1 MYSIGQIAK
10 KSEISIE
17 TIRYYEKEGLLEKPQ
32 RKESGYRQ
40 YNDDVIERLSF
51 IQQAKSLGFTLKQIK
66 ELFSLEVKQGTTS
79 KDIKDIAQLKLGD
92 IEEKIKMLK
101 KMQKILKELVTQC
114 DGKGPVEQC
123 PILKAIKKK

>member
-10 KSEISIE
+10 KSGISVD

-32 RKESGYRQ
+32 RKDSGYRQ

-51 IQQAKSLGFTLKQIK
+51 IYQAKSLGFTLTQIN
-66 ELFSLEVKQGTTS
+66 ELLSLEVKKGTTS
-79 KDIKDIAQLKLGD
+79 KDIKNISQSKLKD

-114 DGKGPVEQC
+114 SGKGPVEQC
-123 PILKAIKKK
+123 PILNAIKNK

>member
-10 KSEISIE
+10 KSEVSVE

-32 RKESGYRQ
+32 RKEGGYRQ

-51 IQQAKSLGFTLKQIK
+51 IQQAKSLGFTLTQIK
-66 ELFSLEVKQGTTS
+66 ELLSLEVKQGTSS
-79 KDIKDIAQLKLGD
+79 KDIKDIAQSKLGD

>member
-10 KSEISIE
+10 KSGISVD

-32 RKESGYRQ
+32 RKDSGYRQ

-51 IQQAKSLGFTLKQIK
+51 IRQAKSLGFTLTQIN
-66 ELFSLEVKQGTTS
+66 ELLSLEVKKGTTS
-79 KDIKDIAQLKLGD
+79 KDIKNIAQSKLKD

-114 DGKGPVEQC
+114 SGKGPVEQC
-123 PILKAIKKK
+123 PILNAIKNK